1 MSADAMLTPDETWRR
16 LRQGPIYADFDAKR
30 PTQVWVVEH
39 AALAEYRALETRP
52 FEGFVGLVWALVE
65 ASCVSRS
72 NTGISVTFWKGG
84 ATGWY
89 PFGNACLPAVK
100 VAA

>member
-1 MSADAMLTPDETWRR
+1 MLTPDETWKR
-16 LRQGPIYADFDAKR
+16 LRQGPIYANFETQK

-39 AALAEYRALETRP
+39 EVYAYRALETKP
-52 FEGFVGLVWALVE
+52 FEGIRGLVWALVE

-84 ATGWY
+84 ATGWF
-89 PFGNACLPAVK
+89 PFGNACLPDAVQ